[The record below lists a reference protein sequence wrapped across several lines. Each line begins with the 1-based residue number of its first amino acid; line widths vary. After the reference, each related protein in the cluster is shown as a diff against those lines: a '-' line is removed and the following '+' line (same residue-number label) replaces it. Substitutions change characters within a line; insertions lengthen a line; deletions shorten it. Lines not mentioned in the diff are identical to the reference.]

1 MGLPSGRSLNGATGV
16 TSGDVVDYREFRGL
30 HTAVAVLTGSPSS
43 YSVSVYGSLDGANWY
58 SFGSISSGNPGT
70 LHVTSKVARY
80 VRADV
85 TALSGGTSPTVTV
98 DIAGA

>member
-16 TSGDVVDYREFRGL
+16 TTGDTVDYRELRGV

-43 YSVSVYGSLDGANWY
+43 YSVSVYASLDATNWY
-58 SFGSISSGNPGT
+58 ALGTISSGNPGT
-70 LHVTSKVARY
+70 LHVTGKVARY

-85 TALSGGTSPTVTV
+85 TALSGGTSPTVIV